1 LASRTRNQT
10 HRRSRAMSTLY
21 DVLGVAPDADDAVI
35 RQTFRELAKAYH
47 PDVHGGDGPAGQSFR
62 KMTAAY
68 AVLKHAKTRAAYDAR
83 LALAHRLS
91 RQKKVRELVFC
102 ALAAVISFGMVS
114 GILLYRHAP
123 ASAFAA
129 NDSERHRADMLQI
142 WRSELNK
149 SDAALERAASPP
161 SNLKTTPP
169 ASIARAENPDPPPV
183 TTADAALAEALI
195 TAGIAQHE
203 PESAAH
209 DPAPQAE
216 TIWKSFGQATQIPT
230 TDIRV
235 WARATDLG
243 LSGSPRYVARIFK
256 VRRELSDRP
265 PVFGHADV
273 LRRPAEGEN
282 EYAGSCPSSVAAA
295 CKTTTDPAVR

>member
-1 LASRTRNQT
+1 
-10 HRRSRAMSTLY
+10 MSTLY
-21 DVLGVAPDADDAVI
+21 DVLGVAPDAEDAVI

-83 LALAHRLS
+83 LALARRLS
-91 RQKKVRELVFC
+91 RQKRMRELLFC
-102 ALAAVISFGMVS
+102 VVAAMMSFGMVS

-123 ASAFAA
+123 ASAYAA
-129 NDSERHRADMLQI
+129 NDLERHRADVLQI

-149 SDAALERAASPP
+149 TDAALAAAVSPP
-161 SNLKTTPP
+161 SSLKTTPP
-169 ASIARAENPDPPPV
+169 SGIALAENPDPQPTGV
-183 TTADAALAEALI
+183 TTPPATAPAAAVAEQSH
-195 TAGIAQHE
+195 AGLVTGGIGQHE
-203 PESAAH
+203 PERAAH
-209 DPAPQAE
+209 DPAPQ
-216 TIWKSFGQATQIPT
+216 TATSMKPLALATPIPT

-235 WARATDLG
+235 WARATDIG
-243 LSGSPRYVARIFK
+243 LNGSPRYVARIFK

-265 PVFGHADV
+265 SVFGHADV

-295 CKTTTDPAVR
+295 CAVLTDRVAT

>member
-1 LASRTRNQT
+1 
-10 HRRSRAMSTLY
+10 MSTLY
-21 DVLGVAPDADDAVI
+21 DVLGVAPDAEDAVI

-83 LALAHRLS
+83 LALARRLS
-91 RQKKVRELVFC
+91 RQKRVRELLFC
-102 ALAAVISFGMVS
+102 AAAAVISFGMVS
-114 GILLYRHAP
+114 SILLYRHAP
-123 ASAFAA
+123 ASAYAA
-129 NDSERHRADMLQI
+129 NDSESHRAEVLQI

-149 SDAALERAASPP
+149 TDAALEAAALPP
-161 SNLKTTPP
+161 SSLKTTPP
-169 ASIARAENPDPPPV
+169 AGIARAEIRDPQPATAPAAAVAEQPYAGPALV
-183 TTADAALAEALI
+183 TG
-195 TAGIAQHE
+195 GIAQHE
-203 PESAAH
+203 PGRAAH
-209 DPAPQAE
+209 DPAPQIA
-216 TIWKSFGQATQIPT
+216 TNLKPFRVATQIAT

-235 WARATDLG
+235 WARATDIG
-243 LSGSPRYVARIFK
+243 LNGTPRYVARIFK

-295 CKTTTDPAVR
+295 CAVATDRVAK